1 MLNVE
6 KVQALNKSIEQINNK
21 RTKESVR
28 LDLLKR
34 QLESDI
40 AEYKAK
46 YGKDL
51 QGDSLK
57 ATRKNVTDE
66 LEAISS
72 KLKAEYEL
80 KFKVVQAIEAG
91 NFQEAYALLGV
102 EDPSAEEDETP
113 PVGTMTP
120 VSEDGLHGLDEDVIE
135 EESEDLEYSVE
146 EEEYEEESEEYY
158 VEGDKYED
166 DESEGVY
173 LEDGDDEDVG
183 EESSFADFEE
193 EKEDEELEYNA
204 EEASSNAAKFL
215 SAVQSSSQQAKKPA
229 KSGNATKVKGTSVAA
244 AVESVDNPLALP
256 EDADEDDTD
265 LEDED
270 FGFGDIISGSK
281 FLG

>member
-72 KLKAEYEL
+72 KLKDEYEL

-102 EDPSAEEDETP
+102 EDPSAEEDENP

-120 VSEDGLHGLDEDVIE
+120 VSEEGLHGLDEDIIE
-135 EESEDLEYSVE
+135 EESE

-173 LEDGDDEDVG
+173 LEGGDDEDVG
-183 EESSFADFEE
+183 EESSFSDFEE
-193 EKEDEELEYNA
+193 EEEDEELEYNA

-215 SAVQSSSQQAKKPA
+215 SAVQSSSHQTKKPA
-229 KSGNATKVKGTSVAA
+229 KSRNATKVKGTSVAA